1 MTFAY
6 YDRLSAA
13 RKRIYLQSDGIHV
26 VKLPAP
32 GTLAPLVARVD
43 HSLRAEHRDELE
55 LACQRLANGICDQIG
70 VRRARIKLL
79 AVRPRADW
87 GELHGLYEAA
97 DGRTPEISLW
107 MRTAQQRRTVA
118 FRTFL
123 RTLLHELC
131 HHLDFEH
138 LKLPETFHTE
148 GFYKRESSLLNQ
160 LAGPPAPR
168 KTVRGP
174 AGR

>member
-1 MTFAY
+1 VRFAY
-6 YDRLSAA
+6 YNRLSAA
-13 RKRIYLQSDGIHV
+13 RQRIYRQSDEIHV

-32 GTLAPLVARVD
+32 GTLAPLVARVE
-43 HSLRAEHRDELE
+43 HWLRAENRDELE
-55 LACQRLANGICDQIG
+55 LACQRLANGVCDQIG
-70 VRRARIKLL
+70 VRRARIKLF

-87 GELHGLYEAA
+87 GELHGLYEAT

-107 MRTAQQRRTVA
+107 MRTAQQRRAVA
-118 FRTFL
+118 SRTFL

-138 LKLPETFHTE
+138 FKLPETFHTE

-168 KTVRGP
+168 KSVPRP
-174 AGR
+174 ADR